1 MPFLVSSADKKDQ
14 KQSQHF
20 FITHNFQRNNYHF
33 HLLIGINYF
42 QNRIFEAES
51 KKLRLNYESDYTI
64 QICDFAQIEFVLLA

>member
-51 KKLRLNYESDYTI
+51 KKLCRLNCESDYI
-64 QICDFAQIEFVLLA
+64 FKFVTLLKSNSYC